1 MNETVFFE
9 LAQRS
14 LGLMAIVAAPALGVS
29 LLVGLLISIFQAVT
43 QINEATLTF
52 IPKIVATGLVLFLL
66 GPWMMGTMLDF
77 MRAILIE
84 LPRFAH

>member
-1 MNETVFFE
+1 MSAPSSNNRPPGNRPPARRPVAVALKYEFGT
-9 LAQRS
+9 QS
-14 LGLMAIVAAPALGVS
+14 L
-29 LLVGLLISIFQAVT
+29 
-43 QINEATLTF
+43 
-52 IPKIVATGLVLFLL
+52 PKIVATGLVLFLL

>member
-9 LAQRS
+9 LAQRA
-14 LGLMAIVAAPALGVS
+14 LGLMAIVGAPVLGVS
-29 LLVGLLISIFQAVT
+29 LVVGLLISIFQAVT

-52 IPKIVATGLVLFLL
+52 IPKIVASALVLFLL

-84 LPRFAH
+84 LPRYAH

>member
-14 LGLMAIVAAPALGVS
+14 LGLMAIIAAPALGVS

>member
-9 LAQRS
+9 LAQRA
-14 LGLMAIVAAPALGVS
+14 LALMALIAAPILGTS
-29 LLVGLLISIFQAVT
+29 LLVGLSISIFQAVT

-66 GPWMMGTMLDF
+66 GPWMVGTVLDF
-77 MRAILIE
+77 MRALLID

>member
-9 LAQRS
+9 LAQRA
-14 LGLMAIVAAPALGVS
+14 LGLMAMIAAPVLGVS
-29 LLVGLLISIFQAVT
+29 LVVGLMVSIFQAVT

-52 IPKIVATGLVLFLL
+52 IPKIVATAAVLFLL
-66 GPWMMGTMLDF
+66 GPWMVGTMLDF
-77 MRAILIE
+77 MRALLIE

>member
-9 LAQRS
+9 LAQRA
-14 LGLMAIVAAPALGVS
+14 LGLMAIVAGPVLAVS
-29 LLVGLLISIFQAVT
+29 LVVGLLISIFQAVT

-52 IPKIVATGLVLFLL
+52 IPKIVASALVLFLL
-66 GPWMMGTMLDF
+66 GPWMVGTMLDF

-84 LPRFAH
+84 LPRYAH

>member
-14 LGLMAIVAAPALGVS
+14 LALMAMIGAPVLGTS
-29 LLVGLLISIFQAVT
+29 LLVGLSISIFQAVT

-66 GPWMMGTMLDF
+66 GPWMVGTILDF
-77 MRAILIE
+77 MRALLID